1 MAIASDRPD
10 LIKINLTA
18 DDFTNFY
25 SEKTLEKQMY
35 TSLNPALMASHFRDG
50 ITVSFAGKW
59 LDFEDLCNNESP
71 GRISFLHN
79 VITIMS
85 PSFNHEAIAEILG
98 DLVKI
103 YCDRKNLVYYSMG
116 STTITSKPK
125 AGKQPDASFS
135 FEERKKIPDLAI
147 EVIFTSG
154 GLDDL
159 EKYRWLGV
167 KEVWMWKNKELTFY
181 CLNEGNIYEEKS
193 HSHFLPSVYALNLV
207 DYANRALRETP
218 LTIKRDFSSELD

>member
-1 MAIASDRPD
+1 M
-10 LIKINLTA
+10 
-18 DDFTNFY
+18 Y
-25 SEKTLEKQMY
+25 SLE
-35 TSLNPALMASHFRDG
+35 NPALIQSHLKDEV
-50 ITVSFAGKW
+50 TLSFAGKW
-59 LDFEDLCNNESP
+59 SDFENLCDNLEQ

-103 YCDRKNLVYYSMG
+103 YCDRFNLIYYSMG
-116 STTITSKPK
+116 STTITNKPN

-135 FEERKKIPDLAI
+135 FHERKKIPDLAI
-147 EVIFTSG
+147 EVVFTSG

-167 KEVWMWKNKELTFY
+167 KEVWMWKNQELTFY
-181 CLNEGNIYEEKS
+181 CLNERHIYEEKS
-193 HSHFLPSVYALNLV
+193 QSYFLPSVYALNLV
-207 DYANRALRETP
+207 DYANRALKETP
-218 LTIKRDFSSELD
+218 LTIRRDFLAELDKTVGEQ